1 MYFFKFLEVRSHG
14 TNESLLESIMEVLLH
29 GIARANVS
37 LRLRM
42 DFDSVRV
49 NVSIDFSI
57 NVSADCVPVMDTGH
71 IELNLK
77 F

>member
-1 MYFFKFLEVRSHG
+1 MCSFKSFEVRSHG
-14 TNESLLESIMEVLLH
+14 TNESLLESIMEMLLH

-42 DFDSVRV
+42 DFDSVRA

-57 NVSADCVPVMDTGH
+57 TVSADCVPAMDTGH